1 MTCLLERW
9 RRQRCPRVGLDH
21 PVFQWFACSECVQ
34 KWILWSV
41 KHLDLGGGGVVPVPP
56 RSLMKWQWQKSFD
69 SQQEK
74 TFQENHLLKL
84 VCGSVYFTCDYA
96 TLNVCSQALCT
107 DTWHAHTDP
116 MAPREV
122 LFLFGSWTQRDSHVS
137 CVCTASLLPPRLNDR
152 VHSWEMYVKK
162 EMHSMGRLKMI
173 SYKTW
178 RALDCFFF
186 FKFEQL
192 HVISRLN
199 LTTICCILRCLGF
212 IPPSPNTPS
221 HNVSVAYPRSE
232 SDLSRGLT
240 SSSLPMLHTSTN
252 FYDHHQL

>member
-41 KHLDLGGGGVVPVPP
+41 KHLDPGGGGVVPVPP

-152 VHSWEMYVKK
+152 VHSWEMYVEK

-186 FKFEQL
+186 L
-192 HVISRLN
+192 SLSNYTSWHDWTL
-199 LTTICCILRCLGF
+199 
-212 IPPSPNTPS
+212 TPS
-221 HNVSVAYPRSE
+221 AAFCDV
-232 SDLSRGLT
+232 
-240 SSSLPMLHTSTN
+240 
-252 FYDHHQL
+252 